1 VAEKLETLMEGFLL
15 STTGIFDSRISN
27 FSTQLES
34 LAEDRADLATRMQS
48 LEDRYFAQLNAMDAL
63 LAEIETTGDFL
74 TQQFEAMKPRK
85 D

>member
-1 VAEKLETLMEGFLL
+1 
-15 STTGIFDSRISN
+15 
-27 FSTQLES
+27 
-34 LAEDRADLATRMQS
+34 MQS
-48 LEDRYFAQLNAMDAL
+48 LEDRYFAQLNAMDSL